1 MLAPHFYSYYSVPT
15 GRVIFEIGGVPIREE
30 LARDSASLN
39 NILFFYHLTTRTPHS
54 VLRQAASK
62 LPTKMEFINRATPP
76 RLGNLVL
83 HPPKPVL
90 MDPIAIPGSSTTD
103 STTLSLSS

>member
-1 MLAPHFYSYYSVPT
+1 MIV
-15 GRVIFEIGGVPIREE
+15 R
-30 LARDSASLN
+30 
-39 NILFFYHLTTRTPHS
+39 HS
-54 VLRQAASK
+54 TIYTFLSSIDNPPSNTVLRQAASK

-103 STTLSLSS
+103 STTLPLSS

>member
-1 MLAPHFYSYYSVPT
+1 MPQFMYC
-15 GRVIFEIGGVPIREE
+15 
-30 LARDSASLN
+30 
-39 NILFFYHLTTRTPHS
+39 FFYRTLTTRPPHS

-62 LPTKMEFINRATPP
+62 LPTKMEFINRTTPP

-90 MDPIAIPGSSTTD
+90 VNPIVIPESSTTD
-103 STTLSLSS
+103 STPLPLSS